1 MQDNPSA
8 AAPCRVRKIFIRG
21 LQHTRESVVRNE
33 LARLDQAS
41 TLGEI
46 GDGCLE
52 AAAGLQSLNI
62 FEGCDVLVDSAP
74 RSSDETPLAD
84 IIVTVNEKKRLTS
97 AATGVSTQ
105 GGEGSMDANVTV
117 RNALG
122 YAERLD
128 LNMELGQQKSSTFK
142 LSATRPRFQGTD
154 AELTAD
160 VSKCVHSAPDHARP
174 FPPRPSLLLLAGTH
188 THPGAPLCPLS
199 SHSTSAPPRLPS
211 AFPPP
216 PSASLRLPSAS
227 LRSRVCPLRLRCAI
241 SHVKHSSFV
250 EKLLGGSLSAR
261 FGSAHGPF
269 GMPSLG
275 YSLESRDV
283 CKLPPGT
290 ASWSILQQRGLSL
303 KSCVIDTLARTPKNL
318 RLGPWRLCQP
328 FNPPCVQTLQPLK
341 TARSRI
347 HVYKHSSL

>member
-74 RSSDETPLAD
+74 RSSGETPLAD

-216 PSASLRLPSAS
+216 SLRLPSAFPPAAS
-227 LRSRVCPLRLRCAI
+227 ALASAHCASGAPSPTSSTRPSWRSCWVAASRRASARRTGPLACTRSAIRSRAGTFASCPR
-241 SHVKHSSFV
+241 
-250 EKLLGGSLSAR
+250 G
-261 FGSAHGPF
+261 
-269 GMPSLG
+269 
-275 YSLESRDV
+275 
-283 CKLPPGT
+283 LPPGP
-290 ASWSILQQRGLSL
+290 SYSSGVSP
-303 KSCVIDTLARTPKNL
+303 S
-318 RLGPWRLCQP
+318 
-328 FNPPCVQTLQPLK
+328 
-341 TARSRI
+341 SRA
-347 HVYKHSSL
+347 